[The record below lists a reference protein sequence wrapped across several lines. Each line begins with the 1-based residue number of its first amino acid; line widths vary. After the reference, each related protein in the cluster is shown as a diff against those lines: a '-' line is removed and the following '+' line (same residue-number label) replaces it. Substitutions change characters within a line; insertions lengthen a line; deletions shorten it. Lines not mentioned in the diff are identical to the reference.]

1 MNENMKMWGLGEF
14 LKNLNKLNS
23 FKNVKFEDKPNRILI
38 LSVIF
43 ENIVYESYLLCSKH
57 CRTLYY

>member
-1 MNENMKMWGLGEF
+1 MKIWDLNEF

-23 FKNVKFEDKPNRILI
+23 FKNVKFEDKSNRILI

-43 ENIVYESYLLCSKH
+43 ESIVYKSYLLYSK
-57 CRTLYY
+57 YY